1 MKEVNEMDIKEMV
14 DKINGMPTVLVKV
27 NLGDT
32 DKHDIVVAK
41 PAIYHEGGYAT
52 IYRYIGPRDWKEWAE
67 VRDDNRD
74 GEKVNKSTL
83 TGPIADSPIIRGAVV
98 NSVTP
103 YETDLDTMPLRE
115 LPLWAKELWVK
126 HRETLF
132 PDGYGEMKMNARMMA
147 QMKELIDRERGAG
160 GLNPDRM
167 STEMQERYLKLWYSI
182 DVMDRAIGKGLTAD
196 SLRTVWSNLR
206 TISDIVPRI
215 RELPWRNEEDLDPES
230 WFDREDVFESMT
242 DIVHGTMGSL
252 LKLIWEMIADRED
265 EGGSKDG

>member
-41 PAIYHEGGYAT
+41 PAIYHEGNYAT

-67 VRDDNRD
+67 VRDENRD

-103 YETDLDTMPLRE
+103 YETDLDTMPIRE
-115 LPLWAKELWVK
+115 LPLWAKEMWVR
-126 HRETLF
+126 HRETLLTS
-132 PDGYGEMKMNARMMA
+132 GRGEEKMNARMIA
-147 QMKELIDRERGAG
+147 QMKELIEREKGAG

-167 STEMQERYLKLWYSI
+167 SREMQERYLKLWYSL
-182 DVMDRAIGKGLTAD
+182 DAMDRALGKSLTLD
-196 SLRTVWSNLR
+196 SLKTVQSHLK
-206 TISDIVPRI
+206 TISDTVPKI

-252 LKLIWEMIADRED
+252 LKLIWKVIADREEK
-265 EGGSKDG
+265 EGSGDG

>member
-67 VRDDNRD
+67 VRDENRD
-74 GEKVNKSTL
+74 GEKVDKSTL

-115 LPLWAKELWVK
+115 LPVWAKELWVK

-147 QMKELIDRERGAG
+147 QMKELIEREKGEG
-160 GLNPDRM
+160 GLNPSDM
-167 STEMQERYLKLWYSI
+167 TQEMQARYMRLWYSESAI
-182 DVMDRAIGKGLTAD
+182 DRIAGRGTPNVEDLRALQQHV
-196 SLRTVWSNLR
+196 RTLG
-206 TISDIVPRI
+206 DIVPNI
-215 RELPWRNEEDLDPES
+215 RELPWRNRGDLDPES
-230 WFDREDVFESMT
+230 QFDREDIYETLVEVMKEVTYSVGRI
-242 DIVHGTMGSL
+242 IVV
-252 LKLIWEMIADRED
+252 LINTGK
-265 EGGSKDG
+265 EGPGDG